1 MAYETLLVAATGHV
15 TTITLNRPDKRNSIN
30 TQMIADL
37 QSALDAIETTPARVV
52 ILTGAG
58 SAFCAGM
65 DLALLQAIAT
75 QSPSENQEDSRRM
88 AKMFRRVWSYTKPT
102 IAAVNG
108 HALAGGCGL
117 ATVCDFTIAVPEAK
131 FGYTEVKIGFLPAIV
146 SVFLTRQIGEKRARD
161 LLLTGRL
168 VEASEAKDLGLVN
181 EIVAPDRL
189 MSRVEQLADLLV
201 AASPSSVSRAKRLL
215 TCAAAASLD
224 ADLERAVLENA
235 RMRCT
240 PDFKEGLASFLEK
253 RKPVW
258 KDESHEPKH

>member
-1 MAYETLLVAATGHV
+1 MPYETLLLESTDHTA
-15 TTITLNRPDKRNSIN
+15 TITLNRPDKRNSIN

-37 QSALDAIETTPARVV
+37 QSALEAVEKTPARVV

-58 SAFCAGM
+58 MVFCAGM
-65 DLALLQAIAT
+65 DLSLLQAIAT

-88 AKMFRRVWSYTKPT
+88 AKMFRRIWSYSKPL

-108 HALAGGCGL
+108 HALAGGCGI
-117 ATVCDFTIAVPEAK
+117 ATLCDFTIAVPEAK

-168 VEASEAKDLGLVN
+168 VEAPEAKELGLINEIIPADKLMQRVN
-181 EIVAPDRL
+181 E
-189 MSRVEQLADLLV
+189 LAEVLI
-201 AASPSSVSRAKRLL
+201 AASPASVTRAKRLL
-215 TCAAAASLD
+215 VSAAAASLD

-240 PDFKEGLASFLEK
+240 PDFKEGIASFLEK
-253 RKPVW
+253 RKPIW
-258 KDESHEPKH
+258 QDGTEKN